1 MSDVTRLLQQASNG
15 DKAAVNELMPLIYND
30 LRRLAASIL
39 QYERPGLT
47 LQPTAVVHEVYLRMF
62 KGTALPHEDRRQFFA
77 LAARVIRQV
86 LVDHARRK
94 SADKRGGGLR
104 GELPDDFALPAQQA
118 EDLLALNEALERLS
132 ALDERQ
138 SEILEMHY
146 FGGLA
151 VEEIALHY
159 SLSPRTVKRDLQSG
173 RLFLK
178 KQLSLCAVS

>member
-1 MSDVTRLLQQASNG
+1 MSEVTRLLQAASSG
-15 DKAAVNELMPLIYND
+15 DKAAVNELIPLIYRD

-39 QYERPGLT
+39 QSERPGLT

-62 KGTALPHEDRRQFFA
+62 QGSALPHEDRRQFFA

-94 SADKRGGGLR
+94 YSEKRGGDLR
-104 GELPDDFALPAQQA
+104 GEIPDDFALPAQQA
-118 EDLLALNEALERLS
+118 EDLLALDQALEKLS

-138 SEILEMHY
+138 GKILEMHY
-146 FGGLA
+146 FGGLS
-151 VEEIALHY
+151 VEEIALHF
-159 SLSPRTVKRDLQSG
+159 SLAPRTIKRDLQSG

-178 KQLSLCAVS
+178 SQLLPAA